1 MIKLIRVDHRL
12 LHGQVIFSWTKFA
25 NIERVIVIDTAT
37 ANDDFK
43 KMSLKLAKPEDV
55 RLNVFGVDAAIA
67 KIDQIKALND
77 NVMLIFENVAELSK
91 FIEAYGPVKEINYG
105 LVPSKPDAKR
115 FSNAVY
121 LTPNEVELTK
131 KMCDQGINISM
142 QQVPSS
148 NKELLNNII

>member
-1 MIKLIRVDHRL
+1 MIKVIRVDHRL

-25 NIERVIVIDTAT
+25 SIERVIVIDTAT
-37 ANDDFK
+37 SNDDFK
-43 KMSLKLAKPEDV
+43 KMSLKLAKPEDIK
-55 RLNVFGVDAAIA
+55 LNVFSVDAAIS
-67 KIDQIKALND
+67 KIDQIMALSD
-77 NVMLIFENVAELSK
+77 NIMLLFENVTELSK
-91 FIEAYGPVKEINYG
+91 FIDAFGPVDEINYG

-121 LTPNEVELTK
+121 LTPEEVELSK

-148 NKELLNNII
+148 NKELLNNVI

>member
-1 MIKLIRVDHRL
+1 MIKVIRVDHRL

-25 NIERVIVIDTAT
+25 SIERVIVIDTAT
-37 ANDDFK
+37 SNDDFK
-43 KMSLKLAKPEDV
+43 KMSLKLAKPEDIK
-55 RLNVFGVDAAIA
+55 LNVFSVDAAIS
-67 KIDQIKALND
+67 KIDQIKALSD
-77 NVMLIFENVAELSK
+77 NIMLLFENVTELCK
-91 FIEAYGPVKEINYG
+91 FIDAFGPVDEINYG

-121 LTPNEVELTK
+121 LTPEEVELSK

-148 NKELLNNII
+148 NKELLNNVI